1 MPSELQTPLDWTH
14 VTVSV
19 QIKLLYSSL
28 GISANDVQL
37 LTYYGFF
44 CFSSSICRGVFCHC
58 DIQAHISET
67 KLQVMEI
74 SGLVQ
79 DCGNSRALALELLQS
94 CTKPLRQSCWSCIYM
109 LYMCNMQRCDKSEQ
123 ESTPCSDHW
132 FHSCSVS
139 YHVHR
144 DHWWISVYQAVALMS
159 NKSEKD
165 LCFLQSLKSKISEK
179 REKQFRIPKFQ
190 RKERNNFG
198 SCYCLFCE
206 VQFLLICWA
215 SINVQELCWVV
226 TNYNKS
232 CYKMVHLLQ
241 NTKKWPPHGSHMS
254 VRYGPLLFAVLC
266 YTILA

>member
-1 MPSELQTPLDWTH
+1 MPSELQTPLDWTQ

-44 CFSSSICRGVFCHC
+44 CFSSSICRGVFCRC

-144 DHWWISVYQAVALMS
+144 DHWWIFVYQAVTLMS

-165 LCFLQSLKSKISEK
+165 LCFLQSLKFKISEK
-179 REKQFRIPKFQ
+179 REKQFWFVLLPVLWSTVPSYMLSKH
-190 RKERNNFG
+190 KCSLRN
-198 SCYCLFCE
+198 SPPDRCPRRAKTAS
-206 VQFLLICWA
+206 VQQNNC
-215 SINVQELCWVV
+215 LCWSERPAISSGFWKFTFPKYCSKHVSKFKTV
-226 TNYNKS
+226 
-232 CYKMVHLLQ
+232 
-241 NTKKWPPHGSHMS
+241 
-254 VRYGPLLFAVLC
+254 
-266 YTILA
+266 